1 MSQDITSLQ
10 QLVDL
15 AADYKKPFRIAV
27 VDAAQEIVIET
38 LKDAASLGMVDP
50 ILIGDQAS
58 IIRICRDADWEVED
72 YQVVQASSDSEAAA
86 KAADFVRTQEADA
99 IMKGQVHTDTLM
111 HELLDKEH
119 GLRLPGQRVSH
130 VFLAEI
136 PGHPKLIGITD
147 AAINISPDLN
157 AKAQILQNAIDLFHV
172 LGIKRPKAAVLSA
185 IETVNPAIQSTLDAA
200 SLTLMAQRN
209 QINGAI
215 VDGPLAFDNAISS
228 KAAREKGIHSS
239 VAGDTD
245 ILLAADLVSGNILA
259 KALEYLA
266 EAVAAGILLGL
277 SAPVILTSRADPA
290 PARLASI
297 ALARLVHHRRKKPSI
312 REQAPESSMNCSPQK
327 EESCCPV
334 PD

>member
-1 MSQDITSLQ
+1 MSNDISSLQ
-10 QLVDL
+10 HLVDL
-15 AADYKKPFRIAV
+15 AAHKQAIRIAV
-27 VDAAQEIVIET
+27 VDAAQDVVIET
-38 LKDAASLGMVDP
+38 IKEAASLGMVDP
-50 ILIGDQAS
+50 ILIGERESIVRICKRVGWDIDGDK
-58 IIRICRDADWEVED
+58 IIRAGTDN
-72 YQVVQASSDSEAAA
+72 EAAA
-86 KAADFVRTQEADA
+86 IAADLVRTQKADA

-111 HELLDKEH
+111 HVLLDKKH
-119 GLRLPGQRVSH
+119 GLKLPGQRVSH

-147 AAINISPDLN
+147 AAINITPDLN

-172 LGIKRPKAAVLSA
+172 LGIKRPKVAVLSA

-209 QINGAI
+209 QISGAI
-215 VDGPLAFDNAISS
+215 VDGPLAFDNAISL
-228 KAAREKGIHSS
+228 KAAREKGIRSS

-277 SAPVILTSRADPA
+277 AVPVILTSRADPS

-297 ALARLVHHRRKKPSI
+297 ALARLLHSKRKRSTIPGRSL
-312 REQAPESSMNCSPQK
+312 ETSMNCAPQK
-327 EESCCPV
+327 EESCCPESV
-334 PD
+334 